1 MKILVVDD
9 EEKLAEYLRK
19 GLTEEGFAVDV
30 AHNGIDG
37 LHLYTLNKS
46 QQTIQVLQGLS

>member
-19 GLTEEGFAVDV
+19 GLTEEGFSVNV

-37 LHLYTLNKS
+37 LQKRYAVEKRRR
-46 QQTIQVLQGLS
+46 